1 MLSISVCKDT
11 DYLDNSCHCIVFC
24 HRSFGSSGL
33 KNPRV
38 SPATLF
44 LSRVAVAIAL
54 FLVSV
59 FFTLFSGRK
68 SMQSLNNL
76 NIYLNLHT
84 HPTRCKCDMFGFFRK
99 TSLFHWVNNSV
110 FLASLRGIIE
120 SSTPSYDQLT
130 TPKKTEFRRRAATE
144 SVTRV
149 DFAMVENDDVA
160 QRWTPRHAGT
170 ERKLLGRKL
179 QLILTWRLYLSV
191 STFKPYITHLKRLER
206 WCFPPM

>member
-1 MLSISVCKDT
+1 MYIYIYVPWRCFLLLWFWWYCNMMINEYKWYIFNVLLIDT

-110 FLASLRGIIE
+110 FFCI
-120 SSTPSYDQLT
+120 
-130 TPKKTEFRRRAATE
+130 
-144 SVTRV
+144 
-149 DFAMVENDDVA
+149 FARDS
-160 QRWTPRHAGT
+160 W
-170 ERKLLGRKL
+170 
-179 QLILTWRLYLSV
+179 IFYS
-191 STFKPYITHLKRLER
+191 
-206 WCFPPM
+206 

>member
-1 MLSISVCKDT
+1 MRPIILTLRFITGVPWISLGRKLYIYIYMYLEVFFACVILMILQNHDKWYIFNVLLIDT
-11 DYLDNSCHCIVFC
+11 YYLDNSCHCIVFC

-59 FFTLFSGRK
+59 FFTFFSGRK
-68 SMQSLNNL
+68 SMQSLNNF

-84 HPTRCKCDMFGFFRK
+84 HPLRCKCDMFGFFRK

-110 FLASLRGIIE
+110 FFGM
-120 SSTPSYDQLT
+120 
-130 TPKKTEFRRRAATE
+130 
-144 SVTRV
+144 
-149 DFAMVENDDVA
+149 FARDS
-160 QRWTPRHAGT
+160 W
-170 ERKLLGRKL
+170 
-179 QLILTWRLYLSV
+179 IFYS
-191 STFKPYITHLKRLER
+191 
-206 WCFPPM
+206 